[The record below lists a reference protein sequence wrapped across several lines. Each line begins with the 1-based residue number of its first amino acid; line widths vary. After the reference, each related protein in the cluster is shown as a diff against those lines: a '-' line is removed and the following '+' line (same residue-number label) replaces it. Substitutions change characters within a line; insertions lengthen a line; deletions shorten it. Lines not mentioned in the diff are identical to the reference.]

1 MCRGALY
8 KGVSGEG
15 GGEGR
20 AKGGT
25 YEGGEVLEAVGV
37 FGVGVGD
44 GVLVFQ
50 HEGYFYYPDGA
61 GGHECVPEYGVN
73 VGAEFQALRVG
84 THTPAGEHDNHGWEK
99 ISSGSAVS
107 FPG

>member
-1 MCRGALY
+1 MVGGSGGWGMGRG
-8 KGVSGEG
+8 
-15 GGEGR
+15 GR
-20 AKGGT
+20 GGT

-61 GGHECVPEYGVN
+61 GSHECIPEYAVD
-73 VGAEFQALRVG
+73 VGAEFQLLRVG
-84 THTPAGEHDNHGWEK
+84 THTPAGEHDDHGWEK
-99 ISSGSAVS
+99 IPFGSAVS